1 MFRSTLALALL
12 AATAFSAN
20 AAVLYDQNVT
30 NNVIMGTGITNGG
43 FTVDRANNI
52 ELGLR
57 ARERYD
63 LINNQP
69 SNVTGSN
76 GDGTYNQNAGEP
88 PNFPT
93 SNRAR
98 WNFDWSV
105 NSDLSGTSGQKLN
118 ALTYLIGMD
127 FDPGVGTNFL
137 AFDPLNLPCAD
148 HSFGN
153 NLTSQSGGA
162 EVSPDCK
169 PVNAPANAIAYA
181 DLLAGNN
188 LAQNSWNYDFF
199 DSLAFPFNPTVDGTY
214 TVFLQASSANGLLA
228 RSQIDV
234 IVGRGAQVP
243 EPASLALLGIGLA
256 GLAVARR
263 RKQMA

>member
-1 MFRSTLALALL
+1 MIRSSLALALL
-12 AATAFSAN
+12 TATSLSAHAN
-20 AAVLYDQNVT
+20 FIQTYDQNVT
-30 NNVIMGTGITNGG
+30 NNVIMGSGINNGG
-43 FTVDRANNI
+43 FTVDRASNI

-63 LINNQP
+63 LINNLPTQ
-69 SNVTGSN
+69 VTGSN
-76 GDGTYNQNAGEP
+76 GNGTYNQNAGEP
-88 PNFPT
+88 PGFPT

-118 ALTYLIGMD
+118 ALTYLLGMD
-127 FDPGVGTNFL
+127 FDPGVGTNFQS
-137 AFDPLNLPCAD
+137 FDPLNTVFAD

-153 NLTSQSGGA
+153 NSTAQSAGVEATTVAG
-162 EVSPDCK
+162 
-169 PVNAPANAIAYA
+169 YA
-181 DLLAGNN
+181 TLLANNN

-199 DSLAFPFNPTVDGTY
+199 DSLAFPFDPTVDGTY
-214 TVFLQASSANGLLA
+214 TIFLQASGANSLLA

-256 GLAVARR
+256 GLAAARR

>member
-20 AAVLYDQNVT
+20 AAVLYDQDVT
-30 NNVIMGTGITNGG
+30 NNVIMSTGVNNGG

-57 ARERYD
+57 ARERYPTP
-63 LINNQP
+63 NN
-69 SNVTGSN
+69 NTNSN
-76 GDGTYNQNAGEP
+76 GNGTYSHATGGYLSNGTAGG
-88 PNFPT
+88 T
-93 SNRAR
+93 LAA
-98 WNFDWSV
+98 WNFDWSI
-105 NSDLSGTSGQKLN
+105 NTGTASVG
-118 ALTYLIGMD
+118 AYTYILGMD
-127 FDPGVGTNFL
+127 FDAGIASNFQT
-137 AFDPLNLPCAD
+137 FDLINGQTFFD

-153 NLTSQSGGA
+153 NGTAQSAGVEAVDAAG
-162 EVSPDCK
+162 
-169 PVNAPANAIAYA
+169 YA
-181 DLLAGNN
+181 SLKASNN

-199 DSLAFPFNPTVDGTY
+199 DSVLFPFDPTIDGTY
-214 TVFLQASSANGLLA
+214 TIFLQASSANGVLA

>member
-1 MFRSTLALALL
+1 MFRSTLALAFLT
-12 AATAFSAN
+12 ATAFSAN

-30 NNVIMGTGITNGG
+30 GNVIMSTGITNGG

-63 LINNQP
+63 LITNLP

-76 GDGTYNQNAGEP
+76 NNGEYNQNAGAAP
-88 PNFPT
+88 AGPNW
-93 SNRAR
+93 AR

-105 NSDLSGTSGQKLN
+105 NSDLSGTSKRDLASG
-118 ALTYLIGMD
+118 LTYLLGMD
-127 FDPGVGTNFL
+127 FDPGVGTDFQT
-137 AFDPLNLPCAD
+137 FDPLNVTLAD
-148 HSFGN
+148 HAFGN
-153 NLTSQSGGA
+153 NSTAQSAGVEA
-162 EVSPDCK
+162 TD
-169 PVNAPANAIAYA
+169 ATAYA
-181 DLLAGNN
+181 ALLAGNN

-199 DSLAFPFNPTVDGTY
+199 DSVLFPFDPTIDGTY
-214 TVFLQASSANGLLA
+214 TVFLQASSADGLLA

>member
-1 MFRSTLALALL
+1 MFRSTLTLALL

-30 NNVIMGTGITNGG
+30 NNVIMSTGVNNGG

-63 LINNQP
+63 LINNLP

-76 GDGTYNQNAGEP
+76 GDGTYNQNTGAAP
-88 PNFPT
+88 VSP
-93 SNRAR
+93 NRAR

-105 NSDLSGTSGQKLN
+105 NSYLSGTSGRNL
-118 ALTYLIGMD
+118 APGLTYLIGMD
-127 FDPGVGTNFL
+127 FDPGVGTNFQT
-137 AFDPLNLPCAD
+137 FDPLNVTLAD

-153 NLTSQSGGA
+153 NSTAQSAGVETTDA
-162 EVSPDCK
+162 
-169 PVNAPANAIAYA
+169 ATYA
-181 DLLAGNN
+181 ALLAGNN

-199 DSLAFPFNPTVDGTY
+199 DSVLFPFDPTIDGTY
-214 TVFLQASSANGLLA
+214 TVFLQASSGGGLLA

>member
-1 MFRSTLALALL
+1 MIRSALTLAVLT
-12 AATAFSAN
+12 AASFSAH

-30 NNVIMGTGITNGG
+30 GNVIMGTGINNGG

-69 SNVTGSN
+69 SQVTGSN
-76 GDGTYNQNAGEP
+76 GDGTYNQNAGAAP
-88 PNFPT
+88 PGP
-93 SNRAR
+93 NRAR

-105 NSDLSGTSGQKLN
+105 NSDLSGTSGQNLN
-118 ALTYLIGMD
+118 TLTYLVGMD
-127 FDPGVGTNFL
+127 FDPGVGTNFQT
-137 AFDPLNLPCAD
+137 FDPLNLGFAD

-153 NLTSQSGGA
+153 NTTAQSAGA
-162 EVSPDCK
+162 EATTASQ
-169 PVNAPANAIAYA
+169 YA
-181 DLLAGNN
+181 TLLANNN

-214 TVFLQASSANGLLA
+214 TVFLEAFSTNGLLA

-243 EPASLALLGIGLA
+243 EPASLALLGIGFA